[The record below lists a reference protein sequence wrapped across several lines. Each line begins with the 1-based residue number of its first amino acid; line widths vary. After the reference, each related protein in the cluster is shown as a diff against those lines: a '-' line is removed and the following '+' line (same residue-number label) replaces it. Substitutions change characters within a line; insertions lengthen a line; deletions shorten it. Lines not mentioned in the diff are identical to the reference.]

1 MDQKLGSADPGYYS
15 IAVGIVTLY
24 CRPFTNN
31 AKIGSLSTKKIP
43 SKFKEL
49 HSYLWELRNK
59 AFSHSEAGA
68 QLPGH
73 GKMTE
78 VRFGF
83 DGQYLNSFSS
93 RPIFEPVLLPPIR
106 DLADLLEADVK
117 QEAEKLFEKI
127 VKSMIPV
134 LRKSDKGSEFELNI
148 EDENGPMI
156 VRATEWVANKYPV
169 IIPLSDI

>member
-93 RPIFEPVLLPPIR
+93 RPIFEPVLLPPMYANSLILCYSSSR
-106 DLADLLEADVK
+106 FGYLGLAMGREPGGNAQAAISRFHPDPPERTK
-117 QEAEKLFEKI
+117 
-127 VKSMIPV
+127 P
-134 LRKSDKGSEFELNI
+134 
-148 EDENGPMI
+148 
-156 VRATEWVANKYPV
+156 
-169 IIPLSDI
+169 